1 MPVFTG
7 MIIIIW
13 ISQNSDLFL
22 EENTLC
28 VIDTSVKQKYSV
40 IVLIFLPWN
49 KSSSKMILFFAG
61 WLVVGGAVFS
71 FLLLFCVSSEIASV
85 HLLMQNVQKR
95 QRIRRSRPQLVQRA
109 NGAGSCFWS
118 ARCLPSVRCLGP
130 ALLSKQGMGETA
142 RHPAMPRLFGW
153 GGGYCMEM
161 GFWIRFQ
168 EAQWY
173 QQRLIQQEKWFLTF
187 WFFCGVGVLLH
198 HGKKRLSPFRGEN
211 CGWLTEQ
218 RVSSLEWGRLITYV
232 QKPESH
238 LLLWG

>member
-22 EENTLC
+22 EEKTLC

-40 IVLIFLPWN
+40 IVLTFLPWN

-109 NGAGSCFWS
+109 NGAGSCLWS

-153 GGGYCMEM
+153 GGVIVWRWDSGS
-161 GFWIRFQ
+161 GSRKLSDTSRGWFSRKNDFWPPGSSVESVCYSTTERSDCLLS
-168 EAQWY
+168 EV
-173 QQRLIQQEKWFLTF
+173 RT
-187 WFFCGVGVLLH
+187 VGD
-198 HGKKRLSPFRGEN
+198 SQSN
-211 CGWLTEQ
+211 
-218 RVSSLEWGRLITYV
+218 VSAAWNEVDL
-232 QKPESH
+232 
-238 LLLWG
+238 

>member
-22 EENTLC
+22 EEKTLC

-40 IVLIFLPWN
+40 IVLTFLPWN

-95 QRIRRSRPQLVQRA
+95 QRIRRSGPQLVQRA
-109 NGAGSCFWS
+109 NGAGSCLWS
-118 ARCLPSVRCLGP
+118 ARCLPSVR
-130 ALLSKQGMGETA
+130 
-142 RHPAMPRLFGW
+142 W

-161 GFWIRFQ
+161 GFWMRFQ
-168 EAQWY
+168 EAQRY

-187 WFFCGVGVLLH
+187 WFLCGVGVLLH

-232 QKPESH
+232 QKPESY